1 MKTVLITGFE
11 PFAGAAINPS
21 LEAVQQLEGREISGG
36 IIRTAIVPVVHQK
49 SIDAVLK
56 AIDEIKPDIVLLIGQ
71 AAGRTGITPERIA
84 INIDDFR
91 IPDNDSIQVI
101 DEPVIE
107 DGPAAYFASLPIKAM
122 VKAMGEA
129 GVVSSISNTAGTF
142 VCNHL
147 FYGVMHA
154 LRETAVKAGFIHIP
168 LIPAQNIT
176 GEQASMPLECIVRG
190 LEICAATALSIEDD
204 VVIVGGQIA

>member
-129 GVVSSISNTAGTF
+129 GVVSSVSNTAGTF

-168 LIPAQNIT
+168 LIPAQSIT